1 VAHTADIIRSTPA
14 RPWASAARHPRLA
27 EDAVHVWRANLEA
40 VPERLLGLLSP
51 EEHARAARLVGERR
65 RQLWARAHSVL
76 RELLGRSL
84 ERDPRMLRFSTGP
97 HGKPAL
103 RDDPPGSAAEA
114 AELTPAGPRRLHFN
128 MSHSGGLALYVLS
141 TVGEVG
147 VDVEVAGRPLDVLAV
162 AARAFGPAEARRL
175 QQLDPPTREQELL
188 RAWVRHEAELKCRGT
203 GIGGAG
209 AEGAEGAERKMREKV
224 WIAELDMGSHGAA
237 AVAVARPPRELS
249 CWEWPPLPVGGGT
262 GARSG
267 RRSRTAAGTAA
278 RAVAPA
284 TARGS

>member
-1 VAHTADIIRSTPA
+1 MAHTADIICSTA
-14 RPWASAARHPRLA
+14 DRPWVSAPRQPQLV

-40 VPERLLGLLSP
+40 VPEHLLGLLSP
-51 EEHARAARLVGERR
+51 EEHARAACLLSERK

-84 ERDPRMLRFSTGP
+84 ERDPHTLRFITGP

-103 RDDPPGSAAEA
+103 RDDPPGSSAAEA
-114 AELTPAGPRRLHFN
+114 AERTPAGPRRLHFN
-128 MSHSGGLALYVLS
+128 MSHSGELALYALS
-141 TVGEVG
+141 TAGEVG

-175 QQLDPPTREQELL
+175 QQLNPVTREQELL
-188 RAWVRHEAELKCRGT
+188 LAWVRHEAELKCRGT

-209 AEGAEGAERKMREKV
+209 AEGAEETEEEMGEKV

-237 AVAVARPPRELS
+237 AVAVARPPRELC
-249 CWEWPPLPVGGGT
+249 CWEWPPLSDGG
-262 GARSG
+262 RHG
-267 RRSRTAAGTAA
+267 REGGRPGGR
-278 RAVAPA
+278 
-284 TARGS
+284 